1 MKALCGLDLPDNPDL
16 LVGLE
21 TSDDAGVY
29 RLRDDLA
36 IIQTVDFF
44 TPIVDDPYSFGQI
57 AAANAMSD
65 VYAMGGRPLTAMN
78 IICFP
83 MKAMD
88 ISVLQEVLRGGLDKI
103 KEAGALLV
111 GGHSVEDDELKYGL
125 SVTGVIHPDDI
136 LTNKGARAGDLLVI
150 TKPLGLGIINT
161 AIKGNMADNGLI
173 NRAVRIM
180 STLNNRPVEEFKN
193 FHVSA
198 CTDVT
203 GFGLLGHACEMI
215 DSLELGIKLYPDK
228 IPIIPEAI
236 DLARM
241 GLIPAGTYR
250 NRDFRMG
257 SLIGFDKVDKI
268 LADILFDPQ
277 TSGGLLI
284 AVPGD
289 KAVAFVSRL
298 RDKGIEASAIIGEFT
313 EGAAGKIVISYGRTS
328 PCLSSSPASLP

>member
-1 MKALCGLDLPDNPDL
+1 
-16 LVGLE
+16 VGLE
-21 TSDDAGVY
+21 TSDDAGVF

-44 TPIVDDPYSFGQI
+44 TPVVDDPYSFGQI

-83 MKAMD
+83 VKSMD

-103 KEAGALLV
+103 KEAGALLI

-125 SVTGVIHPDDI
+125 SVTGVIHPDDV

-161 AIKGNMADNGLI
+161 AIKGKLADNNLI
-173 NRAVRIM
+173 SKVTGIM
-180 STLNNRPVEEFKN
+180 STLNKGPVEEFKN
-193 FHVSA
+193 FHISA

-203 GFGLLGHACEMI
+203 GFGLLGHAFEMI
-215 DSLELGIKLYPDK
+215 DGSKTGIKIYPENVPV
-228 IPIIPEAI
+228 ISEALNFVRMGIIPE
-236 DLARM
+236 
-241 GLIPAGTYR
+241 GTYR
-250 NRDFRMG
+250 NRDFRIG
-257 SLIGFDKVDKI
+257 SLIGFEKVDKV
-268 LADILFDPQ
+268 LADVLFDPQ

-284 AVPGD
+284 AVRQD
-289 KAVAFVSRL
+289 EAEAFVLRL
-298 RDKGIEASAIIGEFT
+298 IDKGLESSSIIGEFI
-313 EGAAGKIVISYGRTS
+313 ESPAGKIVF
-328 PCLSSSPASLP
+328 

>member
-1 MKALCGLDLPDNPDL
+1 MKALCGLDLPEHPDL

-44 TPIVDDPYSFGQI
+44 TPVVDDPYSFGQI
-57 AAANAMSD
+57 AAANALSD

-83 MKAMD
+83 VKTMD
-88 ISVLQEVLRGGLDKI
+88 ISVLQETLRGGLDKI

-111 GGHSVEDDELKYGL
+111 GGHSVEDDEFKYGL
-125 SVTGVIHPDDI
+125 SVTGIIHPDDV
-136 LTNKGARAGDLLVI
+136 LTNKGAREGDLLVI

-161 AIKGNMADNGLI
+161 AIKGNMTDKDLVS
-173 NRAVRIM
+173 RAVGIM
-180 STLNNRPVEEFKN
+180 STLNNKPVEEFKT

-215 DSLELGIKLYPDK
+215 DGLELGIRLYPDK
-228 IPIIPEAI
+228 VPVMPEAL
-236 DLARM
+236 DFARM

-257 SLIGFDKVDKI
+257 SLIGFDKVDKV
-268 LADILFDPQ
+268 LADVLFDPQ
-277 TSGGLLI
+277 TSGGLMI
-284 AVPGD
+284 AVPKD
-289 KAVAFVSRL
+289 HAEAFVSKL
-298 RDKGIEASAIIGEFT
+298 RDKGMETSSIIGEFI
-313 EGAAGKIVISYGRTS
+313 EAPAGKIVF
-328 PCLSSSPASLP
+328 

>member
-1 MKALCGLDLPDNPDL
+1 MTALCGLDLPKDPNL

-44 TPIVDDPYSFGQI
+44 TPVVDDPYSFGQI
-57 AAANAMSD
+57 AATNAMSD

-83 MKAMD
+83 VKTMEL
-88 ISVLQEVLRGGLDKI
+88 SVLQETLRGGLDKI

-111 GGHSVEDDELKYGL
+111 GGHSVEDDEFKYGL
-125 SVTGVIHPDDI
+125 SVTGVIHPDDV
-136 LTNKGARAGDLLVI
+136 LANKGARAGDRLVL

-161 AIKGNMADNGLI
+161 AIKGNLADKALI
-173 NRAVRIM
+173 SKAVGIM

-203 GFGLLGHACEMI
+203 GFGLLGHAFEMI
-215 DSLELGIKLYPDK
+215 DGLNLGINLYTDK

-241 GLIPAGTYR
+241 GLIPGGTYR
-250 NRDFRMG
+250 NRDFRKD
-257 SLIGFDKVDKI
+257 SLIGFDKVDKV
-268 LADILFDPQ
+268 LADVLFDPQ

-284 AVPGD
+284 AVPED
-289 KAVAFVSRL
+289 YAEAFVSRL
-298 RDKGIEASAIIGEFT
+298 KGKGIDAASIIGEFT
-313 EGAAGKIVISYGRTS
+313 EGPAGKIV
-328 PCLSSSPASLP
+328 L